1 MVENK
6 GEENYEA
13 NNSITFSISMEE
25 HEAIIIVTNY
35 MHIFPLNEKK
45 KYWKL
50 KVEKFAYDSNQ
61 TIMRAESFSIQ

>member
-13 NNSITFSISMEE
+13 NNSITFSISM
-25 HEAIIIVTNY
+25 EAIIIVTNY

-50 KVEKFAYDSNQ
+50 KVEKFADDSNQ